1 MQHTHFVQFTDK
13 IVRPDLLSF
22 VRQMITGI
30 IKVFHRIK
38 ALLIF
43 SNNLHIPAL
52 KNPSLYKGRARCK
65 MGLRGKNID
74 RLEEGLADVVFALEL
89 NCREKL

>member
-1 MQHTHFVQFTDK
+1 
-13 IVRPDLLSF
+13 
-22 VRQMITGI
+22 
-30 IKVFHRIK
+30 
-38 ALLIF
+38 
-43 SNNLHIPAL
+43 
-52 KNPSLYKGRARCK
+52 